1 MHILEPKMNKSPL
14 TTNQMACLIRDKD
27 RALKCVILI
36 LVTQNTNWI
45 RELSLRVVQNL
56 IYKAVIA
63 LIISLMSPRSIIY
76 ISRNGVN

>member
-45 RELSLRVVQNL
+45 RAVVVLCKLNIQVSNCPNNLSNVT
-56 IYKAVIA
+56 
-63 LIISLMSPRSIIY
+63 P
-76 ISRNGVN
+76 

>member
-14 TTNQMACLIRDKD
+14 QTKWRDFRGDKD

-45 RELSLRVVQNL
+45 RAVVVLCKLNIQGNHCPNNL
-56 IYKAVIA
+56 ANVT
-63 LIISLMSPRSIIY
+63 P
-76 ISRNGVN
+76 